1 MIFSQYRV
9 YLVLAVL
16 MAGSWL
22 LADFFE
28 EELKEPVTLVAHS
41 PDYYSN
47 GYYKKEMTQ
56 QGLLKNELTA
66 DKMIHYSDDGKTH
79 LAQPV
84 MTLYNSDTPPWVIR
98 SKKGVLES
106 DGDHLLLQGEVA
118 IRRDAIKNRR
128 PFKINSLD
136 LQVVLSTSYAET
148 DRWAEVIDGVNRT
161 EGVGMQAFFV
171 EPVRLKFLSKVK
183 GRYEFN

>member
-1 MIFSQYRV
+1 MIFSQYGV

-66 DKMIHYSDDGKTH
+66 DKMIHYSDDGKTY

-98 SKKGVLES
+98 SKKGVLEA
-106 DGDHLLLQGEVA
+106 DGDHLQLVGKVNITREGTKD
-118 IRRDAIKNRR
+118 IRA
-128 PFKINSLD
+128 FVLNSLD
-136 LQVVLSTSYAET
+136 MKVKLSTSYAET
-148 DRWAEVIDGVNRT
+148 KKWAEIIDAQNRT
-161 EGVGMQAFFV
+161 QGIGLKITFT
-171 EPVRLKFLSKVK
+171 EPVRINFLSKVK